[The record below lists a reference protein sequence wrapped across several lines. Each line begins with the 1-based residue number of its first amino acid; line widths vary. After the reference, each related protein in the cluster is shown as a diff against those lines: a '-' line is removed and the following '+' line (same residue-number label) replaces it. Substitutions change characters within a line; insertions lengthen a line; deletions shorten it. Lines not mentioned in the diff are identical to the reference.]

1 MPKCYVVQENNSVD
15 YGDAERYGEVIF
27 ATVDEFRPIKGSLVN
42 DTIIDQLRRKL
53 ADFQPN
59 DFLILTG
66 NPTMIG
72 FAFTVAMSRLSPTE
86 GLNVLQWDRMRQE
99 YRPFTFN
106 YKP

>member
-1 MPKCYVVQENNSVD
+1 MTKCYVVQENNAAD
-15 YGDAERYGEVIF
+15 YGDAERFGEVVF
-27 ATVDEFRPIKGSLVN
+27 ATVDEFRPIKGSLMN
-42 DTIIDQLRRKL
+42 NAIIGQLKKTL
-53 ADFQPN
+53 ANFGPD

-72 FAFTVAMSRLSPTE
+72 FAFTIAMSRLGPTE
-86 GLNVLQWDRMRQE
+86 GLNVLRWDRMHSQ